1 MVKKNEEI
9 ANVLKKLNGQKS
21 KTEVVHNQEYY
32 RNKDLKKIFGFSDNT
47 ILNYRDSN
55 IIPYAKIGDI
65 YLYPVK
71 ELKML
76 LLKSGNFEFFQLN

>member
-1 MVKKNEEI
+1 MVKKNDEN
-9 ANVLKKLNGQKS
+9 ANVFKQVNELKSVQ
-21 KTEVVHNQEYY
+21 NQEYY